1 MTSSQ
6 PESGTPQRRQARTK
20 TGNDGSISPVMAI
33 ISAVSVVLL
42 VVLFALA
49 ATSDRVSKPQNLN
62 GDSLGPESWETFDA
76 YRTRAD
82 ESLVRIQKEAFDLE
96 NEQPIVEDA
105 KFWALVTFDEPK
117 DASQAAELAEAAPSL
132 RIASMVLGGIVT
144 RHLPQPSPAASEV
157 ELIKKQQELSA
168 KYAEVP
174 LDDDSLKINGFIVY
188 SNSET
193 LVAVRELPY
202 VAAVQALPSD
212 AARGRFGIRPYI
224 GAEFTDYNPLLA
236 PGLSQN

>member
-6 PESGTPQRRQARTK
+6 SESGTPQRRQARANTV
-20 TGNDGSISPVMAI
+20 NDGSISPTMAI
-33 ISAVSVVLL
+33 ISAVSVVIL

-62 GDSLGPESWETFDA
+62 GDSLGPESWESFDA

-117 DASQAAELAEAAPSL
+117 DARQAAKLAEVEPSL
-132 RIASMVLGGIVT
+132 RVASMIFGGLIT

-157 ELIKKQQELSA
+157 ALIENQQKLA
-168 KYAEVP
+168 ATYAEVP
-174 LDDDSLKINGFIVY
+174 LDHDGLKINGFIVY
-188 SNSET
+188 GNSET
-193 LVAVRELPY
+193 LVLVRELPY
-202 VAAVQALPSD
+202 VAAVQTLPSD

-224 GAEFTDYNPLLA
+224 GSEFTDYDPLFA
-236 PGLSQN
+236 SGLSQN